1 MVLNELLP
9 KTINNNYNFTEKE
22 INENRILKDIYEWFK
37 WLLNSV
43 SDIING
49 INHISNQLVMQEN
62 LR

>member
-49 INHISNQLVMQEN
+49 INHISNQVVMQEN